1 MSKLD
6 ANEKFHDANSK
17 GKPTKSAY
25 LFHRLSGKLT

>member
-17 GKPTKSAY
+17 GKPAKSPN
-25 LFHRLSGKLT
+25 LFHGFSDEFT